1 MLWIWKFDPFGPM
14 DVTPAQGRDKP
25 DVIRSSGGGN
35 NDDIN
40 TKKKWIPKTT
50 KETSSST
57 SSVGSFYYYI
67 QSKPQNKYLYI
78 LLYIIYISRL
88 NIYICIQSI
97 PAQIKYSFQSNRQNK

>member
-14 DVTPAQGRDKP
+14 DVTPPQGSDEP
-25 DVIRSSGGGN
+25 DVIGSSGGGD
-35 NDDIN
+35 NDDNN
-40 TKKKWIPKTT
+40 TKKNRIPKTT

-57 SSVGSFYYYI
+57 SSV
-67 QSKPQNKYLYI
+67 I
-78 LLYIIYISRL
+78 LLFRANHRINIYIHINIYSL